1 MTCDIGSAEGRYVK
15 VDFETRTAGKIAAFG
30 LFGTPAASQSTTQV
44 SYVTTPTRS
53 EVATQGQGR
62 NSFYNYASAS
72 MGAKVVAVSHAD
84 SLAAAQY
91 MLDGTEATAFTFDP
105 SDPNPTVVVDLGARR
120 VVNRV
125 ACAFEAPAGQLDI
138 YLVDNAYSKD
148 DTQPL
153 NLSYV
158 TPPGVQPVAN
168 AETLNYNADTILANH
183 KPAGSVA
190 TTGEAGVNHASVAL
204 NGAQGRFLIASL
216 HRGARRRSGDFKD
229 TDFKDF
235 KDKNVAIA
243 DNPVKVEGIS
253 AFGEPPG
260 SQSIPQVPP
269 QIATA
274 RQPVS
279 P

>member
-1 MTCDIGSAEGRYVK
+1 
-15 VDFETRTAGKIAAFG
+15 
-30 LFGTPAASQSTTQV
+30 
-44 SYVTTPTRS
+44 
-53 EVATQGQGR
+53 
-62 NSFYNYASAS
+62 

-91 MLDGTEATAFTFDP
+91 MLDGTEVTAFTFDP
-105 SDPNPTVVVDLGARR
+105 ADPNPTVVVDLGARR

-125 ACAFEAPAGQLDI
+125 TCAFEAPAGQLDF

-148 DTQPL
+148 DAQPL

-168 AETLNYNADTILANH
+168 AETLNYNADTVLANH

-190 TTGEAGVNHASVAL
+190 TTGEPGVNHASVTL

-216 HRGARRRSGDFKD
+216 HRGGRRRSGDFKD

-253 AFGEPPG
+253 AFGDPPG
-260 SQSIPQVPP
+260 SETIPLVPP
-269 QIATA
+269 STVNAF
-274 RQPVS
+274 RSGQPLTGS
-279 P
+279 GRLCLEF